1 MYLQITQGRPQI
13 HNAQSFRREV
23 MKVWHQ
29 QYDLKNFGV
38 TSLDIV
44 FQNFLILISIDVSMK
59 YIRLHIRCF

>member
-23 MKVWHQ
+23 MKAWQ
-29 QYDLKNFGV
+29 QHYDLKSCGF

-44 FQNFLILISIDVSMK
+44 VQNFLILIFIDISMK
-59 YIRLHIRCF
+59 

>member
-44 FQNFLILISIDVSMK
+44 FQNFLIIISINSS
-59 YIRLHIRCF
+59 I

>member
-29 QYDLKNFGV
+29 QYDLKSCGV
-38 TSLDIV
+38 PSLDIV
-44 FQNFLILISIDVSMK
+44 FQNFLIIISITIS
-59 YIRLHIRCF
+59 I